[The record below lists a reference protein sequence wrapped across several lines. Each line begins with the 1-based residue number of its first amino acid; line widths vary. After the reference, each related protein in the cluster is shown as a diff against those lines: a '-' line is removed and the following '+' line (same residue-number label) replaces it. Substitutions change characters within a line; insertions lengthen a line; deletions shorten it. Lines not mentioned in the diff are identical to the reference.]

1 MQFDDRRRTGR
12 NRPARRASCAKS
24 APSGTAGAADIGTKR
39 VELGSPCGHNAFL
52 VERDTFTPVLAEFL
66 RDNAGSTHSPQSV
79 TTRDILSR

>member
-52 VERDTFTPVLAEFL
+52 VERDTFTLVLAEFL
-66 RDNAGSTHSPQSV
+66 RDNAGSARSPQPDP
-79 TTRDILSR
+79 TRNTVSR